1 MEKNKCYKKLR
12 KQIKK
17 DLSFRIDII
26 ISILVFLTVV
36 MLFMWSMINQT
47 YTVTFNSNGG
57 TVITSKKVKKGKT
70 LNKPDTPIREGYE
83 FIGWYYNGEEY
94 SFDSKV
100 EEDVTLIAHWE
111 QVIDSKIE
119 EISLNLQDFAMKP
132 GTKVK
137 LIPQIKPNV
146 DEKIY
151 WESSD
156 SSIVEVDIEGTV
168 MAKKEG
174 TAIISVNSI
183 LGIHDS
189 VNITV
194 SNSAISVEDILL
206 KEDNISINVGT
217 MKQMQYDFKPFS
229 VSNPNLIWYS
239 DNTVVASV
247 DGSGIVM
254 AKEPGYALI
263 VVTTLDGN
271 ISKKC
276 IVKVNEK

>member
-57 TVITSKKVKKGKT
+57 TVITSKKVKNGKT

-111 QVIDSKIE
+111 KVIDSKIE

-239 DNTVVASV
+239 DNTAVASV

-276 IVKVNEK
+276 IVKVTEK